1 MMNWK
6 DRIAALILVKQEL
19 MRQDVERIWP
29 YHFPEVGATE
39 KSLQDLEEEL
49 GYKLDFTYRSFL
61 QHANGWKGFYQT
73 VDLFGTEQLKDPTK
87 NEYAERLLTAI
98 DDLVLK
104 GSCVIR
110 SELLP
115 IAATEYDKDLFVLCL
130 PNSAKPGEILWFAG
144 EEIDR
149 FENFVEFFLAMTE
162 YNREE
167 ILALRG

>member
-6 DRIAALILVKQEL
+6 DRIVDLILVKQEL
-19 MRQDVERIWP
+19 MRQDIERIWP

-73 VDLFGTEQLKDPTK
+73 VDLFGTEELKDPTK
-87 NEYAERLLTAI
+87 NEYAERLLTVI
-98 DDLVLK
+98 DDQVLK
-104 GSCVIR
+104 ESGVIR

-149 FENFVEFFLAMTE
+149 FEDFSEFFLSMIE

-167 ILALRG
+167 VLALKG